1 DNYGL
6 SQLYQLRGRVGRS
19 NRRAYAYLL
28 IPSELELTPI
38 ARRRLSAI
46 REFSDLGAGFRIAAL
61 DLELRGA
68 GNILGGQQSGHLD
81 ALGFD
86 LYTKM
91 LERTIAEIR
100 GDEIADD
107 TSVSINLGVDV
118 SIPKDYIVEAS
129 HRLRIY
135 KRISSAESEDILFAI
150 HAEIEDRYGRV
161 PLSVE
166 SLFAYGRLRKLAER
180 TRVISIDR
188 AGDAIAIKLSENAK
202 VQPEK
207 LMGFIEGSEGRSF
220 SPSGILRAEIEDSD
234 PIRAAI
240 KTLESIAA

>member
-1 DNYGL
+1 M
-6 SQLYQLRGRVGRS
+6 
-19 NRRAYAYLL
+19 L

-91 LERTIAEIR
+91 LERTIAELR
-100 GDEIADD
+100 GEEIADE
-107 TSVSINLGVDV
+107 TSVSINLGIDV
-118 SIPKDYIVEAS
+118 SIPKDYIVDAS
-129 HRLRIY
+129 QRLRTY
-135 KRISSAESEDILFAI
+135 KRISSAESDDALSAI

-161 PLSVE
+161 PDSVNA
-166 SLFAYGRLRKLAER
+166 LFEYGRLRKLAELLSI
-180 TRVISIDR
+180 VSIDR
-188 AGDAIAIKLSENAK
+188 AGESLAIKLSENAR
-202 VQPEK
+202 VDPDK
-207 LMGFIEGSEGRSF
+207 LLGFLSEDEQRAF
-220 SPSGILRAEIEDSD
+220 SPNGILRIPYDRD
-234 PIRAAI
+234 PIATA
-240 KTLESIAA
+240 LEALRKIRK